1 MRYSVCMPTPFVERN
16 IRPTVVEALTEARAV
31 CLLGARQ
38 SGKSTLARAI
48 ATDEHAAEYLTLD
61 DDVTRRAA
69 LEDPTGFVAGVS
81 GSAVIDEIQRA
92 PDLMLAIK
100 ERLDTDDTRGQFLLA
115 GSANVLTLPTIADA
129 LPGRVDYVRMW
140 PFSQGELAGRREGF
154 IDRLLVG
161 DIPRIEDAEVGRGAY
176 AERIVAGGFPDARD
190 RSARGHGRFFTSYV
204 STILGR
210 DLRDVANVRET
221 GSVERLLRIVATRSA
236 GLVSSR
242 GMAGELGVDHKT
254 VAAHTQILEQL
265 FLVWRLQPW
274 HVNLGSRQVK
284 TPKIH
289 IADTGLLTHLTNVD
303 AEQIAQNPD
312 LAGPIFETFA
322 AMELV
327 RQCDW
332 AESPASLFHYR
343 DKQQREVDVVIELGS
358 GEVAGVEIKTAAGV
372 RSKDFAGLRH
382 LRDKLGARF
391 KAGVVLYT
399 GKRTLDFGDRL
410 AAVPL
415 SGLWS

>member
-1 MRYSVCMPTPFVERN
+1 MPMPFIERN
-16 IRPTVVEALTEARAV
+16 VRPTVVEALTEARAV

-48 ATDEHAAEYLTLD
+48 SEREHPAEYLTLD
-61 DDVTRRAA
+61 NDATRRSA
-69 LEDPTGFVAGVS
+69 LEDPTGFIAGVS
-81 GSAVIDEIQRA
+81 GPAVIDEVQRV

-100 ERLDTDDTRGQFLLA
+100 ERLDTNNERGQFLLA
-115 GSANVLTLPTIADA
+115 GSANILTMPSIADA

-140 PFSQGELAGRREGF
+140 PFSQGELNGRRETF
-154 IDRLLVG
+154 IDRLLAG
-161 DIPRIEDAEVGRGAY
+161 ELPHIDDAEVGRGAY
-176 AERIVAGGFPDARD
+176 AAQIVAGGFPDARD
-190 RSARGHGRFFTSYV
+190 RGARGRARFFTSYV

-210 DLRDVANVRET
+210 DLQDVASVRDT
-221 GSVERLLRIVATRSA
+221 AGVERLLRIVATRSA

-242 GMAGELGVDHKT
+242 GVAGELGVDHKT
-254 VAAHTQILEQL
+254 VAARTRILEEL

-284 TPKIH
+284 TPKIYMT
-289 IADTGLLTHLTNVD
+289 DTGLLTHLMNID
-303 AEQIAQNPD
+303 AKGIVQSST
-312 LAGPIFETFA
+312 LAGPIVETFA
-322 AMELV
+322 AMELA

-343 DKQQREVDVVIELGS
+343 DKQQREVDVILELGS
-358 GEVAGVEIKTAAGV
+358 EVAGVEVKTAASV
-372 RSKDFAGLRH
+372 AAKDFAGLRH
-382 LRDKLGARF
+382 LRDKLGNRF

-399 GKRTLDFGDRL
+399 GKRTLSFGDRL

-415 SGLWS
+415 CGLWS

>member
-1 MRYSVCMPTPFVERN
+1 MPMPFIERN
-16 IRPTVVEALTEARAV
+16 VRPTVVEALTEARAV

-48 ATDEHAAEYLTLD
+48 SEREHPAEYLTLD
-61 DDVTRRAA
+61 NDATRRSA
-69 LEDPTGFVAGVS
+69 LEDPTGFIAGVS
-81 GSAVIDEIQRA
+81 GPAVIDEVQRA

-100 ERLDTDDTRGQFLLA
+100 ERLDTNNERGQFLLA
-115 GSANVLTLPTIADA
+115 GSANILTMPSIADA

-140 PFSQGELAGRREGF
+140 PFSQGELNGRRETF
-154 IDRLLVG
+154 IDRLFAGELPHI
-161 DIPRIEDAEVGRGAY
+161 DDAEVGRGAY
-176 AERIVAGGFPDARD
+176 AAQIVAGGFPDARD
-190 RSARGHGRFFTSYV
+190 RGARGRARFFTSYV

-210 DLRDVANVRET
+210 DLQDVASVRDT
-221 GSVERLLRIVATRSA
+221 AGVERLLRIVATRSA

-242 GMAGELGVDHKT
+242 GVAGELGVDHKT
-254 VAAHTQILEQL
+254 VAARTRILEEL

-284 TPKIH
+284 TPKIYMT
-289 IADTGLLTHLTNVD
+289 DTGLLTHLMNID
-303 AEQIAQNPD
+303 AKGIVQSST
-312 LAGPIFETFA
+312 LAGPIVETFA
-322 AMELV
+322 AMELA

-343 DKQQREVDVVIELGS
+343 DKQQREVDVILELGS
-358 GEVAGVEIKTAAGV
+358 GEVAGVEVKTAASV
-372 RSKDFAGLRH
+372 AAKDFAGLRH
-382 LRDKLGARF
+382 LRDKLGNRF

-399 GKRTLDFGDRL
+399 GKRTLSFGDRL

-415 SGLWS
+415 CGLWS